1 MGTKRGNQVK
11 KVFLSLALAS
21 TVSLTPFAAKAFG
34 DTPVRDANGYDVA
47 WYKMPVNTADN
58 THFSFDLKGYVFGL
72 RMINASYEGAMED
85 GDYTVRSYLKTAGL
99 GALLK
104 KLKIWAITDGR
115 YDRSGLYPLSHTQQN
130 LDKKSRR
137 VEMGYDYDARR
148 VDVAINPRIGSQG
161 VPPAT
166 PKERFE
172 ANDTLSTIM
181 NLMMRQS
188 QGHEGHIDSPVCSGD
203 VKVFDSKQHYAL
215 RMIKGKPGRKK
226 FLGKK
231 TDTLK
236 CYVYYVPISGF
247 DPEDLPS
254 QKEASTPV
262 TVHMVKSPE
271 LDMYIP
277 IRFSYKISGFKAVI
291 KVTDMRVNGR
301 EKANYGIAVFRTDCH
316 GYFRRDQYGQ
326 DPLCD

>member
-1 MGTKRGNQVK
+1 MVK
-11 KVFLSLALAS
+11 KLFFRLAIANLLLAA
-21 TVSLTPFAAKAFG
+21 PFGAQAFG
-34 DTPVRDANGYDVA
+34 DTPLRDENGYDAA
-47 WYKMPVNTADN
+47 WYKMPANTDKN
-58 THFSFDLKGYVFGL
+58 THFAFDLKGYVFGL
-72 RMINASYEGAMED
+72 RMINANYEGVMEN
-85 GDYTVRSYLKTAGL
+85 GQYTVRSYLKTAGL

-104 KLKIWAITDGR
+104 KLKIWAITHGR
-115 YDRSGLYPLSHTQQN
+115 YDRSGLYPVSHTQQN

-137 VEMGYDYDARR
+137 VEMDYDYAARR
-148 VDVAINPRIGSQG
+148 VNVAINPRIGSQG

-188 QGHEGHIDSPVCSGD
+188 QDHKGYIDAPLCAGD

-215 RMIKGKPGRKK
+215 RMTQGKPGRKR

-247 DPEDLPS
+247 DPEDLPN
-254 QKEASTPV
+254 QKESSTPV

-277 IRFSYKISGFKAVI
+277 IRFSYKISGFTAVI
-291 KVTDMRVNGR
+291 KVTDMRVNG
-301 EKANYGIAVFRTDCH
+301 EVI
-316 GYFRRDQYGQ
+316 RR
-326 DPLCD
+326 

>member
-1 MGTKRGNQVK
+1 MK
-11 KVFLSLALAS
+11 KLVLSLAFFNAAL
-21 TVSLTPFAAKAFG
+21 LTPFASQAFG
-34 DTPVRDANGYDVA
+34 DTAVRDEHGYDSA
-47 WYKMPVNTADN
+47 WYKMPANTNSN
-58 THFSFDLKGYVFGL
+58 THFAFDLKGYVFGL
-72 RMINASYEGAMED
+72 RMINARYEGVME
-85 GDYTVRSYLKTAGL
+85 GDEYTVRSYLKTAGL

-104 KLKIWAITDGR
+104 KLKIWAITNGH
-115 YDRSGLYPLSHTQQN
+115 YDRNGLYPLSHTQQN

-137 VEMGYDYDARR
+137 VQMNYNYEDRR

-172 ANDTLSTIM
+172 ADDTLSTIM

-188 QGHEGHIDSPVCSGD
+188 QDHKGRIDAPLCSGD

-215 RMIKGKPGRKK
+215 RMTKGKPDRKK

-231 TDTLK
+231 TDTLT

-291 KVTDMRVNGR
+291 KVTDMRVNG
-301 EKANYGIAVFRTDCH
+301 
-316 GYFRRDQYGQ
+316 Q
-326 DPLCD
+326 DIRK

>member
-1 MGTKRGNQVK
+1 VK
-11 KVFLSLALAS
+11 KIFFSLAVTACLS
-21 TVSLTPFAAKAFG
+21 TGAALGQSGVDA
-34 DTPVRDANGYDVA
+34 PVRDADGYDAA
-47 WYKMPVNTADN
+47 WYKMPANRDDN
-58 THFSFDLKGYVFGL
+58 THFEFNLKGYIFGL
-72 RMINASYEGAMED
+72 RLINARYEGVVGD
-85 GDYTVRSYLKTAGL
+85 GRYTVRSSLNTAGI
-99 GALLK
+99 GAMLK

-115 YDRSGLYPLSHTQQN
+115 YDRSGLYPLTHTQQN
-130 LDKKSRR
+130 LDKKNRR
-137 VEMGYDYDARR
+137 VEMSYDYNARR
-148 VDVAINPRIGSQG
+148 VDVAINPRLGSQG

-172 ANDTLSTIM
+172 ADDTLSTIM

-188 QGHEGHIDSPVCSGD
+188 RDHKGHIDAPLCAGD

-215 RMIKGKPGRKK
+215 RMSQGQPGRKK

-231 TDTLK
+231 TDTMR

-271 LDMYIP
+271 LDMYVP
-277 IRFSYKISGFKAVI
+277 IRFSYKISGFTAVI
-291 KVTDMRVNGR
+291 KVTDMQING
-301 EKANYGIAVFRTDCH
+301 ENI
-316 GYFRRDQYGQ
+316 RR
-326 DPLCD
+326 